1 MSHWEKAFFL
11 LFILIAYW
19 DNRDMRK
26 RIQRLETA
34 IALADLD
41 DEWEKKK

>member
-26 RIQRLETA
+26 RIRRIETA
-34 IALADLD
+34 IALANLE
-41 DEWEKKK
+41 DELERKK